1 MLSTL
6 SHSSATTMSLT
17 QAERTIVVSMWG
29 KISTQA
35 DAIGTEAL
43 ER

>member
-1 MLSTL
+1 MPS
-6 SHSSATTMSLT
+6 SHSTTTMSLT
-17 QAERTIVVSMWG
+17 RAERTIVVSMWS

-35 DAIGTEAL
+35 DVIGTETL

>member
-1 MLSTL
+1 
-6 SHSSATTMSLT
+6 MSLT
-17 QAERTIVVSMWG
+17 RTERTIILSLWS

-35 DAIGTEAL
+35 DVIGTETL